1 MILNKE
7 SGVAEEDEESE
18 EEENNEPEQ

>member
-7 SGVAEEDEESE
+7 SGVAEEGEETE
-18 EEENNEPEQ
+18 EEENNEPE